1 MTGGCKTECSRRQA
15 AHAAQDGEYGRFP
28 KWLDGGKRAGA
39 QNAPEAQ
46 KDGKC
51 E

>member
-1 MTGGCKTECSRRQA
+1 MCGRGAACSRRQA
-15 AHAAQDGEYGRFP
+15 ACAAQNGEYSRFLTR
-28 KWLDGGKRAGA
+28 WDGGKRAGA
-39 QNAPEAQ
+39 RNAPEGQ